1 MNKII
6 IMAAMFLSA
15 IGHTKVVPF
24 VECSYPG
31 LKIDQVA
38 VGIDHDYQGDELPSD
53 YYKLDI
59 EISYPSGFT
68 DVFKTYYPKS
78 GLEMAIFNNK
88 IKLSYGENTA
98 EELQPYSYTRI
109 AFDAENEVGS
119 LFGLKQSNTNTID
132 LRDKVDSFDND
143 LSCKWVR

>member
-1 MNKII
+1 
-6 IMAAMFLSA
+6 
-15 IGHTKVVPF
+15 
-24 VECSYPG
+24 
-31 LKIDQVA
+31 
-38 VGIDHDYQGDELPSD
+38 
-53 YYKLDI
+53 
-59 EISYPSGFT
+59 
-68 DVFKTYYPKS
+68 
-78 GLEMAIFNNK
+78 MAIFKNK
-88 IKLSYGENTA
+88 IKLSLGENTA